1 MKLFADTAD
10 IEEIRKLADIG
21 IIDGVTTNPS
31 LLAKVGLSRDAAVAE
46 IASLVDGPI
55 SSEVVATEADAMY
68 AEGVEAAK
76 IHDNVVVKV
85 PTTPDGLK
93 ACRMLTNEGIGVNM
107 TLCFSA
113 NQALLCA
120 KSGARFVSPF
130 VGRLDDIHHVG
141 MEIIAE
147 IVTIYENYDYETEV
161 LVASVRS
168 PLHVQEA
175 AVLGADICTC
185 PPKILWQMMRH
196 PLSDIGLEKFL
207 ADYEKSK
214 KELGL

>member
-1 MKLFADTAD
+1 MKLYADTAD
-10 IEEIRKLADIG
+10 LEEIRKLAAIG

-31 LLAKVGLSRDAAVAE
+31 LVAKTGMSRDDAVAE
-46 IASLVDGPI
+46 IAKLVDGPI
-55 SSEVVATEADAMY
+55 SSEVVSTQADEMY

-76 IHDNVVVKV
+76 IGDNVVIKL
-85 PTTPDGLK
+85 PTTPDGLQAAK
-93 ACRMLTNEGIGVNM
+93 RLRAEGIGVNM

-120 KSGARFVSPF
+120 KVGASYVSPF
-130 VGRLDDIHHVG
+130 IGRLDDIHQVG
-141 MEIIAE
+141 MGIIAE
-147 IVTIYENYDYETEV
+147 IVEIFGNYDYETEI

-185 PPKILWQMMRH
+185 PPKVLWQMMKH
-196 PLSDIGLEKFL
+196 PLTDIGLEKFL
-207 ADYEKSK
+207 ADYRASLES
-214 KELGL
+214 